1 MSSGG
6 SSTAIKLRR
15 QVVVVVVRHGERL
28 DYKLKN
34 TKGINWIPTSKR
46 PWDPPLTKHGVEQAK
61 ALGNAIGDI
70 LKSHDLPSKIS
81 AIYTSP
87 FYRCRQTSAALAMS
101 HSRQYQQKQQQQLT
115 NGIITSNGG
124 GTTSKNDSLQ
134 VCVEYGLSES
144 FNENFYRSWS
154 LPDSDSTWGYKRKEL
169 PLQVI
174 DPSTL
179 HPISTQ
185 PVQQLLQV
193 TMEYNGNGNDYD
205 ENNDDNDTTTV
216 TNGDNTIN
224 IKDWI
229 DTSYISKTN
238 ITTPYSLHPP
248 NFESFKMQRQR
259 MEDTL
264 NELSKTH
271 FDNEAFIMVSH
282 GTYTLSNSV
291 LINTVLRQTLPLLPS
306 PPKAVSHVFLFY
318 TFSFFFIIHYYDHN
332 VLTPHPMNLSL
343 HHPPIRVACCVLF
356 VSAFLLISFFD
367 ISDLFWYMH
376 IYIHCL

>member
-264 NELSKTH
+264 NELSKAH
-271 FDNEAFIMVSH
+271 FDNETFVMVSH
-282 GTYTLSNSV
+282 GTYILSNSV
-291 LINTVLRQTLPLLPS
+291 LINTVLRHSLLLFGCI
-306 PPKAVSHVFLFY
+306 PPKRPSHTFFY
-318 TFSFFFIIHYYDHN
+318 SLRFHSSLPFTT
-332 VLTPHPMNLSL
+332 LTTMSSHPI
-343 HHPPIRVACCVLF
+343 P
-356 VSAFLLISFFD
+356 
-367 ISDLFWYMH
+367 
-376 IYIHCL
+376 